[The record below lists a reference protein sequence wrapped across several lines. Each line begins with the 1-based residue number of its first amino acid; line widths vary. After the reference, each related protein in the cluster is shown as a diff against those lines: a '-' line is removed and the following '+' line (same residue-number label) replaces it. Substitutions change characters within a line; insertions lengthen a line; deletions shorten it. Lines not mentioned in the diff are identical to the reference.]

1 MLPADVLRQVRRL
14 HLRARRVV
22 QTLLGGE
29 YHSAFKGAGLS
40 FEEVREY
47 QPGDDVR
54 TIDWNVTAR
63 TGQPFIKRFVEER
76 ELTMVLAVDV
86 SGSQR
91 FGTGQLSKRAVTAE
105 LAALLALCAV
115 SNNDRVGLIA
125 FSDTVERFVA
135 PNKGPRHV
143 LRLLRDILAFEPKRP
158 GTDLAVALD
167 YLNKVQRRRAIVFL
181 ISDFLS
187 GPPAPPYR
195 DAFRRAARKHD
206 LIAVRTADPREREW
220 PAVGLVRLEDAETGR
235 QTVIDTSSRAF
246 REGFAARNQD
256 RVMEV
261 TRLARGARADLIEAG
276 TDGTHFDAL
285 LGFFRKRDRRRR
297 GGHG

>member
-14 HLRARRVV
+14 HLRARRLV

-63 TGQPFIKRFVEER
+63 VGHPFIKRFVEER
-76 ELTMVLAVDV
+76 ELTMILVVDV
-86 SGSQR
+86 SASQG
-91 FGTGQLSKRAVTAE
+91 FGTRQLTKRSAAAE

-115 SNNDRVGLIA
+115 SNNDRVGLLA
-125 FSDTVERFVA
+125 FSSEVERYVP

-143 LRLLRDILAFEPKRP
+143 LRLLRDILAFDPKHP
-158 GTDLAVALD
+158 GTNLATALD

-181 ISDFLS
+181 MSDFL
-187 GPPAPPYR
+187 GTGYEG
-195 DAFRRAARKHD
+195 AFRRAAHKHD
-206 LIAVRTADPREREW
+206 LIAVRTSDPRERSW
-220 PAVGLVRLEDAETGR
+220 PAVGLVRLQDAETGR
-235 QTVIDTSSRAF
+235 QVLVDTSNPRVQSDFEATARTRDEAF
-246 REGFAARNQD
+246 A
-256 RVMEV
+256 
-261 TRLARGARADLIEAG
+261 RLARGSQADLIETG
-276 TDGTHFDAL
+276 TEGDHFDAL
-285 LGFFRKRDRRRR
+285 LNFFRKRDRRRR
-297 GGHG
+297 HG

>member
-14 HLRARRVV
+14 HLQARRVV

-29 YHSAFKGAGLS
+29 YHSAFKGVGLS

-63 TGQPFIKRFVEER
+63 TGQAYIKRFVEER
-76 ELTMVLAVDV
+76 ELTLILAVDV
-86 SGSQR
+86 SASQR
-91 FGTGQLSKRAVTAE
+91 FGSGRQPKRTVAAE

-125 FSDTVERFVA
+125 FTEEIERFVP

-143 LRLLRDILAFEPKRP
+143 LRLLRDILAFEPQKR
-158 GTDLAVALD
+158 GTDLSAALD
-167 YLNKVQRRRAIVFL
+167 YLNKMQRRRAIVFL
-181 ISDFLS
+181 MSDFLGS
-187 GPPAPPYR
+187 GFET
-195 DAFRRAARKHD
+195 AFRRAARKHD
-206 LIAVRTADPREREW
+206 LIAVRTTDPRELDW
-220 PAVGLVRLEDAETGR
+220 PAAGLIRVEDAETGR
-235 QTVIDTSSRAF
+235 QMVIDTSNRSF
-246 REGFAARNQD
+246 REGFEARNQE
-256 RVMEV
+256 RMAAF
-261 TRLARGARADLIEAG
+261 TKLARAAQADLVDVNTSG
-276 TDGTHFDAL
+276 NHFDAL